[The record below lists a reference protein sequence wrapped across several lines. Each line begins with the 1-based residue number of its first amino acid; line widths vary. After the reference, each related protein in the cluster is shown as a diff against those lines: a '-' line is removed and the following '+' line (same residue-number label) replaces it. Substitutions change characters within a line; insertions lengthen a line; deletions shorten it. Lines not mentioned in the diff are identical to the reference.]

1 MPSAGSQ
8 SLAWLLAI
16 VYGAAAPME
25 TLAAAEEGNAGEGAR
40 LPGPARDPTIASSWR
55 PAWRLPPLPWRPP
68 PELSLPP
75 SLMSPLIPS
84 YCEQFNLNLYA
95 LVMGTIKFIVFY
107 QFRQKTDDISI
118 SLISNDRTQFNL
130 INSFLYKF
138 D

>member
-1 MPSAGSQ
+1 MLISVFAPSMPSTGSQ

-95 LVMGTIKFIVFY
+95 LVMGTCCQNLVKRGQLSLLY
-107 QFRQKTDDISI
+107 SI
-118 SLISNDRTQFNL
+118 SFDRRQMTFR
-130 INSFLYKF
+130 SH
-138 D
+138 